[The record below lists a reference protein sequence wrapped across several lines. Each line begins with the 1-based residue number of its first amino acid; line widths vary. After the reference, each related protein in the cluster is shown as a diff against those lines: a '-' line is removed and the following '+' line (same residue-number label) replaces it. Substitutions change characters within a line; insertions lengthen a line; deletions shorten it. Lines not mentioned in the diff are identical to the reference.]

1 MNSIK
6 KLAAIKNVIFTFLF
20 SISCLYSSAQENKNR
35 FILST
40 GVSVPFIKDSD
51 NDYVGGN
58 GSNFSL
64 TYAREII
71 KVNRG
76 FYTLDAK
83 FLSITN
89 TCLTDDATKDL
100 NSDLELTSVTGSFTG
115 SSDKFKLSSYL
126 LGVSFNK
133 FLSKNNKLIGYSK
146 IYLGSATLIN
156 PSQTFNSKN
165 GFVFKSSEVKSSGFI
180 YSTEAGLYYDI
191 SKSVS
196 IGTGVVYTK
205 SSFKID
211 NQKATLNFSGN
222 SASENIPSYTLD
234 YANFN
239 LNVEL
244 IFKF

>member
-1 MNSIK
+1 MNSTK

-20 SISCLYSSAQENKNR
+20 SIACLYSSAQENKNR

-51 NDYVGGN
+51 NNYLGGN

-64 TYAREII
+64 TYARQI
-71 KVNRG
+71 KSVNRG

-83 FLSITN
+83 FSSITN
-89 TCLTDDATKDL
+89 TYLTDDSTKDL
-100 NSDLELTSVTGSFTG
+100 NSDLELTSVTGSFTS

-126 LGVSFNK
+126 LGVSFNR
-133 FLSKNNKLIGYSK
+133 FLSKNNKFIYYTKL
-146 IYLGSATLIN
+146 YLGSATLIN

-180 YSTEAGLYYDI
+180 YSTELGFNYDV
-191 SKSVS
+191 SKNVS
-196 IGTGVVYTK
+196 IGTGVGYTK

-211 NQKATLNFSGN
+211 NQKVIGYFSGN
-222 SASENIPSYTLD
+222 SVSENIPSYTLD

-239 LNVEL
+239 LNAEL
-244 IFKF
+244 VFKF

>member
-1 MNSIK
+1 MK
-6 KLAAIKNVIFTFLF
+6 KKQRQTAIKNVIFTFLF
-20 SISCLYSSAQENKNR
+20 SIACLLSTAQENKNR

-40 GVSVPFIKDSD
+40 GVSFPFIKDSD
-51 NDYVGGN
+51 NNYVGGN

-64 TYAREII
+64 TYARQI
-71 KVNRG
+71 KSVNRG

-83 FLSITN
+83 FSSITN
-89 TCLTDDATKDL
+89 AYLTDDATKDL
-100 NSDLELTSVTGSFTG
+100 NSDLELTTLTGSWTG

-165 GFVFKSSEVKSSGFI
+165 GFVLKSSEVKSSGFI

-211 NQKATLNFSGN
+211 NQKATANFSGN

-239 LNVEL
+239 LNAEL